1 MALGRV
7 ARRESGAAGL
17 NRALKPRGNQTQPR
31 RCGTSR
37 VRRSS
42 TLFCSVATC
51 AMPWHTGAEHLPNSP
66 TSLACG
72 SGQGRHFISMWKH
85 CSSLHLVKLLGLS
98 SFWLHLAA
106 LGTGSWLAASLF
118 VKLLACPLHL
128 AALAAGWQLTFS
140 SSSLACPWLHLA
152 ALAAH
157 FFVKLLLACPLLHLA
172 AHFFVKLLWACP

>member
-1 MALGRV
+1 
-7 ARRESGAAGL
+7 
-17 NRALKPRGNQTQPR
+17 
-31 RCGTSR
+31 
-37 VRRSS
+37 
-42 TLFCSVATC
+42 
-51 AMPWHTGAEHLPNSP
+51 
-66 TSLACG
+66 
-72 SGQGRHFISMWKH
+72 MWKH

-128 AALAAGWQLTFS
+128 AALAADWQLTFS

-157 FFVKLLLACPLLHLA
+157 FFVKLLLACPLLRLAALAAHFFVKLLLACPLLHLA